1 VTPSSAAAGIFQ
13 RATGITTRA
22 KPTEEEPMPGAKPIP
37 DTYPRV
43 SPHLSVAGAAAAIDF
58 YRDVFDARERLRMGP
73 PDGTVAHAEIEI
85 GDSVIMVGEEIPGG
99 RDPSP
104 KTLGGSPVALFT
116 YVEDV
121 DEVFN
126 RAINAGASTVQ
137 EPEDQFYG
145 DRVAMFD
152 DPFGHR
158 WNVATH
164 IEDVPP
170 DEMER
175 RAAAAMGGS

>member
-1 VTPSSAAAGIFQ
+1 MAMSDV
-13 RATGITTRA
+13 
-22 KPTEEEPMPGAKPIP
+22 EPIPGA
-37 DTYPRV
+37 YPRV

-58 YRDVFDARERLRMGP
+58 YRDVLGASERMRMAT
-73 PDGTVAHAEIEI
+73 PDGAIAHAEIEV
-85 GDSVIMVGEEIPGG
+85 GDSVIMVGEEMPGG

-121 DEVFN
+121 DDVFD
-126 RAINAGASTVQ
+126 RAIKAGARSVQ
-137 EPEDQFYG
+137 APEDHFYG

-158 WNVATH
+158 WNIATH
-164 IEDVPP
+164 VEDVPP
-170 DEMER
+170 GEMER
-175 RAAAAMGGS
+175 RAAEAMGGG